1 MNSFKSNKKGFTLVE
16 LLAIIVI
23 LGIISLIT
31 VPVVTSILKQSRK
44 KAFQNSVEIATDVL
58 REYLNENDYSKFEL
72 NGVKVTELKSYSAN
86 KFISGKFVD
95 KDGIIEAA
103 FITDGEFC
111 AKGPIRELKIGN
123 DCKSLDDT
131 EAEVDNTKY
140 AITSTTKSIKVILG
154 DGFAIDEESGIKNY
168 KVTVVGEGSKTSTK
182 PETFDFTGLI
192 HDHEYT
198 VIIEITNGNN
208 VVKTIETKV
217 RTKAIDVPEI
227 VIANENEWKQSKI
240 VTFNAEVP
248 SGAEMQYR
256 IVNGTDEKVG
266 WTTISNG
273 DTYLIDYTS
282 NVSTPTYIYTR
293 ISDGVNTVDAITK
306 TQTKVDT
313 TAPTCGSFSGGS
325 TTWATSRKISVA
337 CNEVSNGDNSG
348 CTKSSFDKSYTTQT
362 TTDTPAITIKDVA
375 GNSVNC
381 KATSA
386 QNIYVD
392 KTAPNTNVPSAEA
405 TTKSITVTMK
415 QTDAHVG
422 TLGTRYYAL
431 KTGNTWGSW
440 QTSNSNTYTFN
451 NISKG
456 QTYYVKTKAC
466 DSLGNCSGETDEVKV
481 VTETFTYPVIA
492 ISNENEWKQSKTVTI
507 TGTTPTGTELQYRIK
522 NGSTWKVGGDSTW
535 VKYNGA
541 YTINYTSNAT
551 TPTYVYARIYDGNSS
566 NTSEAATKTQT
577 KVDVTAPSCPTSY
590 GGASTTWAT
599 SRNIT
604 AACSEAADSDN
615 SGCTA
620 TSFKQTYTTTTK
632 TATPSITIKD
642 NAGNT
647 RSCSP
652 SSALNI
658 YVDKTAPT
666 NTKPDCTS
674 STGRV
679 TVTIKQT
686 DANVGTLSN
695 IKYGYSTSENG
706 TYTWGTSSAITGLT
720 KGTNYYVKT
729 QATDSLGNG
738 PTTSAAT
745 LCSTKGQDVP
755 TITYKSGS
763 TSSWAQSKTVVFNIG
778 TLQAQNKLQYR
789 IKNGSSWKKADGTA
803 ASNDSWIDTTNG
815 AEVTIDYESTA
826 TTPTYIY
833 LRVVDTDNSSNVA
846 SSTTFTE
853 ATIDRTAPS
862 CPTSYGGASTTW
874 ATSRNIT
881 AACSETANNDNSG
894 CVKTSYSKSYTT
906 TTKTATPSFT
916 LADNAGNTRSCSP
929 SSALNIYVDKTAP
942 TNTKPDCTTSTGRV
956 TITIKQTDANV
967 GTLSNIKYG
976 YSTSENGTY
985 TWGTSSAITGLTKG
999 TNYYVKTQ
1007 ATDSLGNGP
1016 TTSAATLCSTK
1027 GQDVPTI
1034 TYKSGSTSSWA
1045 QSKTVVFNIGTL
1057 QAQNK
1062 LQYRIKNGSTW
1073 KVGGDSTWVDTT
1085 NGAEV
1090 TIDYESTAT
1099 TPTYIYLRVVD
1110 TDNSSNVASSTT
1122 FTETKVDRT
1131 APTVKTIYA
1140 GAMLYGNPNFSN
1152 GSNSVKVYNNSKN
1165 GTVTHERKS
1174 GTTPEGSYYIHI
1186 KTNGTASPGLGGF
1199 YFGNGTSANK
1209 VYITRIVAKIPT
1221 GYTLNWY
1228 SNATGDGRT
1237 NEWLT
1242 SQAGTGK
1249 WEEYINVTKCGSS
1262 GTFSTTSYFAISGTA
1277 ATESSPVEWDVAY
1290 ATVFDASAW
1299 AQTNYVISAA
1309 QDSLSGVI
1317 GYGLNQSSSTAPSFT
1332 TFTSTTNAG
1341 KVSSVT
1347 SNGTYYAWY
1356 KDGASITNKGSVAV
1370 SYVDRTAPTVAANG
1384 SSTTSTK
1391 SITVPVN
1398 ITDTQVKTIKSLTCK
1413 AGTNTSN
1420 YNITGTGTLGTQ
1432 SENITPGT
1440 CSFTGLT
1447 KNTKYYYLI
1456 TATDILNNTTTAAN
1470 GFTGNA
1476 TTGNITAPT
1485 ITIANES
1492 DWKNSKVVTFTGTIP
1507 SGANMQYKVVNG
1519 TTTKVDWTNVAN
1531 NGTYTIN
1538 YTSNATTPTYVYL
1551 RITDGTNTVDGTTKT
1566 QTKVDVTAPSCPT
1579 SYGGASTTWATSRN
1593 ITAAC
1598 SEAADS
1604 DNSGCTATS
1613 FKQTYTTT
1621 TKTATPSIT
1630 IKDNAGNTRSCSP
1643 SSALNIY
1650 VDKTAPTNT
1659 KPDCTSSTG
1668 RVTVTIKQTDANVGT
1683 LSNIKYG
1690 YSTSE
1695 NGTYTWGTS
1704 SAITGLTKGTNYY
1717 VKTQATDSLGNGPT
1731 TSAATLCSTKG
1742 QDVPTITY
1750 KSGSTSSWAQSK
1762 TVVFNIGTLQAQN
1775 KLQYRI
1781 KNGSTWK
1788 VGGDS
1793 TWVDT
1798 TNGAEVTIDYES
1810 TATTPTY
1817 IYLRVVDTDNSS
1829 NVASSTTFTEATIDR
1844 TAPTCGTWS
1853 GASTTWATSRS
1864 LSIKCVETKSGDASG
1879 CYEPHYGYIRAYNST
1894 TVTAKP
1900 SVAIED
1906 NAGNSVICKSSSN
1919 LNIYVDTTPPQVEA
1933 DGTVTTTTSTA
1944 SVPIKVTEENSGW
1957 KSTSC
1962 EYGTT
1967 TSYGSTANTT
1977 GTAYKCDFSK
1987 LTANT
1992 TYYYRI
1998 RVTDKVN
2005 NSSTSASAKKEVTGS
2020 FTTVNMCTPTI
2031 TIANENDW
2039 KNSKVVTF
2047 MGTIPSGANMQYKVV
2062 NGTTTKV
2069 DWTNISSGGTYTI
2082 NYTSTATTPTYVYSR
2097 CTDGTNIK
2105 DATTKTQ
2112 TKVDVTAPSCP
2123 TSYGGASTTWATS
2136 RNITAACSE
2145 TANNDNSGCVK
2156 TSYSKSY
2163 TTTTTTA
2170 TPSFTLADNAGNTRS
2185 CSPSS
2190 AMNVYVDKTA
2200 PTLALNGSVTVESSS
2215 VIIPITATDEHVKE
2229 IDKNSIVCKAGT
2241 SASNLNITGTVTK
2254 GTRSGNN
2261 TPISCKFTGLSWM
2274 TKYYYSVTAK
2284 DSLLNGPTTYS
2295 NNVTT
2300 FDEPT
2305 VTIAVANENAWKQS
2319 KTVTISG
2326 SHATGAKIQY
2336 RVKNGSTWKVGGD
2349 STWVDYSSAYT
2360 INYASNST
2368 TSTVIYARITDG
2380 TNTTAAATKTQTMVD
2395 TTQPNISA
2403 SKITYKDIPF
2413 NSNWN
2418 LSNASISSGVLS
2430 LTNNTSSS
2438 SYATSDYIDVNGG
2451 FYYTMF
2457 DAYSDNN
2464 MTNKSTA
2471 GIFWQTHYYNSS
2483 KSSISAPT
2491 GNTNDGHS
2499 INFTK
2504 GAWANNLLWTSIDNW
2519 RTKNRYGSNVK
2530 YIKINFASWDEYASK
2545 PVKARNLKVYAEEMP
2560 NSFYLINVSASDGE
2574 SNIKQIKYATGSQTA
2589 DYCKN
2594 SGTVV
2599 SNNQF
2604 RVTANNTYTVCAI
2617 NNADNTKATTI
2628 TINRIQN
2635 IASNT
2640 VNGTTTNYPTL
2651 QDAINAS
2658 TGGETKLLADTTE
2671 NVTIPSGYS
2680 KTLNLNGKTLTG
2692 NLTNRGTI
2700 TVNGNG
2706 SIYGLMRNYGTYTM
2720 TNGTIYYA
2728 TEGWLAYNEGT
2739 FNMNGGLISN
2749 SVTNDAVAFYNI
2761 GTATLK
2767 NGEFNSAGFGI
2778 VNQGGTLTAD
2788 SITVTSDGLGVWT
2801 RSANTTGST
2810 KIINSDI
2817 TVSGSSAIGVKSSS
2831 IRTDIWNTNV
2841 TTHGGYIFNTDKWN
2855 TNTAAGTLYYYLM
2868 KTDGSACSKCTWDGG
2883 LYAGIPNQG
2892 TFVISKGSDNYTVRA
2907 YGYNSSYKV
2916 EFPTWTTANGQDDIK
2931 WHVGRSQTDGTHD
2944 KSKYHSYTIIRKE
2957 HNNETGTYR
2966 CHIYVTPSGS
2976 SRTMAGSFQDW
2987 TYKT

>member
-604 AACSEAADSDN
+604 AACSEAADN
-615 SGCTA
+615 
-620 TSFKQTYTTTTK
+620 
-632 TATPSITIKD
+632 
-642 NAGNT
+642 
-647 RSCSP
+647 
-652 SSALNI
+652 
-658 YVDKTAPT
+658 
-666 NTKPDCTS
+666 
-674 STGRV
+674 
-679 TVTIKQT
+679 
-686 DANVGTLSN
+686 
-695 IKYGYSTSENG
+695 
-706 TYTWGTSSAITGLT
+706 
-720 KGTNYYVKT
+720 
-729 QATDSLGNG
+729 
-738 PTTSAAT
+738 
-745 LCSTKGQDVP
+745 
-755 TITYKSGS
+755 
-763 TSSWAQSKTVVFNIG
+763 
-778 TLQAQNKLQYR
+778 
-789 IKNGSSWKKADGTA
+789 
-803 ASNDSWIDTTNG
+803 
-815 AEVTIDYESTA
+815 
-826 TTPTYIY
+826 
-833 LRVVDTDNSSNVA
+833 
-846 SSTTFTE
+846 
-853 ATIDRTAPS
+853 
-862 CPTSYGGASTTW
+862 
-874 ATSRNIT
+874 
-881 AACSETANNDNSG
+881 
-894 CVKTSYSKSYTT
+894 
-906 TTKTATPSFT
+906 
-916 LADNAGNTRSCSP
+916 
-929 SSALNIYVDKTAP
+929 
-942 TNTKPDCTTSTGRV
+942 
-956 TITIKQTDANV
+956 
-967 GTLSNIKYG
+967 
-976 YSTSENGTY
+976 
-985 TWGTSSAITGLTKG
+985 
-999 TNYYVKTQ
+999 
-1007 ATDSLGNGP
+1007 
-1016 TTSAATLCSTK
+1016 
-1027 GQDVPTI
+1027 
-1034 TYKSGSTSSWA
+1034 
-1045 QSKTVVFNIGTL
+1045 
-1057 QAQNK
+1057 
-1062 LQYRIKNGSTW
+1062 
-1073 KVGGDSTWVDTT
+1073 
-1085 NGAEV
+1085 
-1090 TIDYESTAT
+1090 
-1099 TPTYIYLRVVD
+1099 
-1110 TDNSSNVASSTT
+1110 
-1122 FTETKVDRT
+1122 
-1131 APTVKTIYA
+1131 
-1140 GAMLYGNPNFSN
+1140 
-1152 GSNSVKVYNNSKN
+1152 
-1165 GTVTHERKS
+1165 
-1174 GTTPEGSYYIHI
+1174 
-1186 KTNGTASPGLGGF
+1186 
-1199 YFGNGTSANK
+1199 
-1209 VYITRIVAKIPT
+1209 
-1221 GYTLNWY
+1221 
-1228 SNATGDGRT
+1228 
-1237 NEWLT
+1237 
-1242 SQAGTGK
+1242 
-1249 WEEYINVTKCGSS
+1249 
-1262 GTFSTTSYFAISGTA
+1262 
-1277 ATESSPVEWDVAY
+1277 
-1290 ATVFDASAW
+1290 
-1299 AQTNYVISAA
+1299 
-1309 QDSLSGVI
+1309 
-1317 GYGLNQSSSTAPSFT
+1317 
-1332 TFTSTTNAG
+1332 
-1341 KVSSVT
+1341 
-1347 SNGTYYAWY
+1347 
-1356 KDGASITNKGSVAV
+1356 
-1370 SYVDRTAPTVAANG
+1370 
-1384 SSTTSTK
+1384 
-1391 SITVPVN
+1391 
-1398 ITDTQVKTIKSLTCK
+1398 
-1413 AGTNTSN
+1413 
-1420 YNITGTGTLGTQ
+1420 
-1432 SENITPGT
+1432 
-1440 CSFTGLT
+1440 
-1447 KNTKYYYLI
+1447 
-1456 TATDILNNTTTAAN
+1456 
-1470 GFTGNA
+1470 
-1476 TTGNITAPT
+1476 
-1485 ITIANES
+1485 
-1492 DWKNSKVVTFTGTIP
+1492 
-1507 SGANMQYKVVNG
+1507 
-1519 TTTKVDWTNVAN
+1519 
-1531 NGTYTIN
+1531 
-1538 YTSNATTPTYVYL
+1538 
-1551 RITDGTNTVDGTTKT
+1551 
-1566 QTKVDVTAPSCPT
+1566 
-1579 SYGGASTTWATSRN
+1579 
-1593 ITAAC
+1593 
-1598 SEAADS
+1598 